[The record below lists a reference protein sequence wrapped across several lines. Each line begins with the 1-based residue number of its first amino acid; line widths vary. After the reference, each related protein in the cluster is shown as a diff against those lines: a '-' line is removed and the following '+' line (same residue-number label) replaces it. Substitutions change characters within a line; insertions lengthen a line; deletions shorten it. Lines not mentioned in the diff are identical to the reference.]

1 MVAVN
6 QRRRTRHK
14 LRGGNSGLNE
24 TIVGVGVTT
33 LFAVCSLCLLFGVP
47 WRGQSSYSA
56 SSFFRRNSNNAHAL
70 LDPIRPNLH
79 LDFLGDNAE
88 SMNAVAQEIIET
100 LDCHKLLNRTSDGY
114 GYDWGNYGKNK
125 QRETEPRRLMESIGE
140 GGPVDDR
147 RAFIERDGDPAK
159 AAQEEGNRFQGGVL
173 DDVYPASGEYR
184 GTPITPT
191 AAHLFC
197 VSALWAS
204 STDPQDHVT
213 YWKDQIQCPAT
224 SSRPLT
230 LELIE
235 LWSTARSEMPPD
247 LLLTT
252 LKATEKSRDL
262 VGTKVYLWAP
272 PLDDGIEY
280 MLGVVN
286 RDGGEW
292 RNMHRNLGKG
302 KLFVDVGSYL
312 GVAGIA
318 VSMLYP
324 GTQIVSIEAAAPNWL
339 LQQVNWRCNHHTVFS
354 SSSSSSSGESA
365 TTIAA
370 RTESSSLELPTVL
383 LSGVGPAGHASHVA
397 FMMWR
402 PTATTATRSW
412 TPAKEIKSSDVEIS
426 VHLKAWHSLL
436 QEAGIAG
443 QKINVLNVDCEGKNY
458 IFGFHRCSPALLAH
472 FSFFL
477 SLSSQDASTT

>member
-6 QRRRTRHK
+6 QRRRIRHK
-14 LRGGNSGLNE
+14 LRGGGSGFNE
-24 TIVGVGVTT
+24 TIVGAGLATLVT
-33 LFAVCSLCLLFGVP
+33 VCCLCLLFGFP
-47 WRGQSSYSA
+47 WTGQSSYA
-56 SSFFRRNSNNAHAL
+56 GSSFFRRNSN
-70 LDPIRPNLH
+70 DPRGRDPSRPDLH

-100 LDCHKLLNRTSDGY
+100 LDCHNLLNRTSDGY
-114 GYDWGNYGKNK
+114 GWGNYFADNNNK
-125 QRETEPRRLMESIGE
+125 KEGEIEPRRLMEAIGE

-147 RAFIERDGDPAK
+147 RAFIERDGDRAK
-159 AAQEEGNRFQGGVL
+159 AAPERGNGFQGNVL
-173 DDVYPASGEYR
+173 DDGYPGAMGNR

-204 STDPQDHVT
+204 STDPQDHVN
-213 YWKDQIQCPAT
+213 YWKDEIKCPAT

-235 LWSTARSEMPPD
+235 LWSTARSEMPRD

-286 RDGGEW
+286 REGGEW
-292 RNMHRNLGKG
+292 RNMYRNLGKG

-312 GVAGIA
+312 GVAGMA
-318 VSMLYP
+318 VAMLYP

-354 SSSSSSSGESA
+354 SGASSTADGRAE
-365 TTIAA
+365 
-370 RTESSSLELPTVL
+370 SSLELPTVL

-397 FMMWR
+397 LMMWR

-443 QKINVLNVDCEGKNY
+443 RKINVLNVDCEGNAAQ
-458 IFGFHRCSPALLAH
+458 IARFHL
-472 FSFFL
+472 
-477 SLSSQDASTT
+477 